1 MNAEG
6 HKKKADE
13 ILDSFGIRSSMRKI
27 WGALT
32 MSPE

>member
-13 ILDSFGIRSSMRKI
+13 ILDRFGIRYSVRII
-27 WGALT
+27 WGH
-32 MSPE
+32 